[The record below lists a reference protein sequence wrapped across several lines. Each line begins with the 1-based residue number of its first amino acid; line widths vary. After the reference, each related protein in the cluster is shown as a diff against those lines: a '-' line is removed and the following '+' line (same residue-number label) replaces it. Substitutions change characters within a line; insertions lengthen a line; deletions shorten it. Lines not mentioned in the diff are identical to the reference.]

1 MLKTENIITND
12 WTVDG
17 GSLEYDIND
26 LHPTLS
32 VLLQEYQIN
41 STSYEGKRIYQSD
54 FYLFGPDETIPG
66 NFQHLPQHIK
76 SNLWEII
83 FAIKRKFFEEIKP
96 EIVEHFISQE
106 HSLVQRYRRYCNQL
120 AVTGYTIDIEEIKRT
135 IVYQKKTTPANDGGG
150 RSFY

>member
-1 MLKTENIITND
+1 MLKPENIITND

-17 GSLEYDIND
+17 GSLEYDISD

-41 STSYEGKRIYQSD
+41 STTYEGKRIYQSD
-54 FYLFGPDETIPG
+54 FYLFGPNEIIPG
-66 NFQHLPQHIK
+66 NFQYLPQSIK
-76 SNLWEII
+76 NHLWEVV
-83 FAIKRKFFEEIKP
+83 FSIKRRFFEEIKP

-106 HSLVQRYRRYCNQL
+106 HSLPQRYRRYCNQFS
-120 AVTGYTIDIEEIKRT
+120 VMGYTIDIEEIKRT
-135 IVYQKKTTPANDGGG
+135 IVYQKKTTPVNDGGG